1 MTQSSSS
8 CSSAGKTDG
17 GHLAADCGFKPRIVP
32 LNFSVPG
39 LGQAYSSYCFHPV
52 QFDFQELPRSYQYV
66 LSVCSSMVET
76 DTKIL
81 FNGVKC
87 IESQLSKQLRF
98 IRNLQREYGGQESVA
113 GIFVKIYSLC
123 TCVLFTATSMK

>member
-1 MTQSSSS
+1 MTQSSS
-8 CSSAGKTDG
+8 GDKTDG
-17 GHLAADCGFKPRIVP
+17 GQDTTLAAGCGFKPRIVP

-66 LSVCSSMVET
+66 LSVCSSIVET

-81 FNGVKC
+81 FNSVKC

-98 IRNLQREYGGQESVA
+98 VRNLQREYGGQESVA
-113 GIFVKIYSLC
+113 GIFVEIYSLRIH
-123 TCVLFTATSMK
+123 VFFLQQQV